1 MLHCTLY
8 SVQTLSLTLLP
19 TCHWLV
25 PRQGIPFMIIK
36 GPGNP
41 SDSGL
46 APTSRC
52 GSLPQT
58 PSRRLGSM
66 QLHRCTHASCHF
78 SSNASHLIVTATIH
92 RTIELQLRCIQLA
105 VLPPWCYPV
114 VLVLDSCLTHA
125 VQPQVTCSGQLLI
138 RIRQYLRDHRRQR
151 RRPPPPAYLSSF
163 SRYITACNSLDTFAR
178 SSPSNPS
185 SREIAKTFQPLSS
198 PSSRSCSRIL

>member
-1 MLHCTLY
+1 MRYVAFVHCTNVEFEFLPHATG
-8 SVQTLSLTLLP
+8 SCPANLS
-19 TCHWLV
+19 
-25 PRQGIPFMIIK
+25 QGIPFHQQ
-36 GPGNP
+36 GNP

-66 QLHRCTHASCHF
+66 QLHRCTHSCHF
-78 SSNASHLIVTATIH
+78 SSNASHLIVTATIR

-151 RRPPPPAYLSSF
+151 RRPPPPPYLTPF
-163 SRYITACNSLDTFAR
+163 SRYITARNSLETFAR

-185 SREIAKTFQPLSS
+185 PREVAKTFQPLSS